1 MITDLTSL
9 LGRAVLLGFVPM
21 VRRNDISKA
30 DSNLF
35 REAVGEVRRISVAAP
50 ALQKPRPVPRANQ
63 LRADEARIREE
74 LLSHALDPMIEVG
87 DELQHLKEG
96 HAPRLLKRL
105 RRGHFSVRAE
115 IDLHQMSAAV
125 ARDAVRLFLDDCH
138 RNGEYCVRI
147 IHGKGLRSQRGPVLK
162 RLVDGM
168 LRLRADVIAFASA
181 PPTDGGTGA
190 VIVLLQRD

>member
-1 MITDLTSL
+1 M
-9 LGRAVLLGFVPM
+9 A
-21 VRRNDISKA
+21 RRNDISKA
-30 DSNLF
+30 DSSLF
-35 REAVGEVRRISVAAP
+35 REAVGEVRRISAAAP
-50 ALQKPRPVPRANQ
+50 TPQRPRPAPRANQ
-63 LRADEARIREE
+63 LRADEARVLDE

-87 DELQHLKEG
+87 DELHHVKQG
-96 HAPRLLKRL
+96 HSPRLLKRL
-105 RRGHFSVRAE
+105 RRGHFSVRTE

-147 IHGKGLRSQRGPVLK
+147 IHGKGLRSQHGPVLK
-162 RLVDGM
+162 RLVDRM